1 MTDKDATESFGVTGK
16 LTWVGTKN
24 DCLATTDNPDIDY
37 KIEKEQ
43 VQ

>member
-24 DCLATTDNPDIDY
+24 DCLATTDTPAIDY
-37 KIEKEQ
+37 LIEKER
-43 VQ
+43 VL